1 MREEENDSIAAIS
14 TPVGEAGIGIIRVSG
29 PGARGI
35 MDKVFRPGAH
45 PEACQGAGSGGLPG
59 LGAGPSSHRL
69 VYGHVW
75 DPESGEVLD
84 EAMACFMAAPRTY
97 TREDVLEI
105 DVHSGP
111 HTLSRVLG
119 TVLAAGAR
127 LAEPGEFTRRAFLNG
142 RLDLAQAEAVMGL
155 IRAQT
160 DAARRAAM
168 EGLDGRL
175 SREVR
180 RIRRGIMEVLAY
192 IEATLDFPEEEIDP
206 VTPGWMESRLEEAR
220 AAVEVLVAG
229 ARTGRI
235 LREGLPTVIAGR
247 PNVGK
252 SSLLNALLG
261 TERAIVTSVPGTTR
275 DAIEEGLNVRG
286 IPLRIIDTAGLREAA
301 DAVEK
306 IGVERSRELVHRAGL
321 VLLVLDAAEGL
332 TAEDE
337 EIARELVR
345 TGVPALV
352 VLNKRDLGQPAVTE
366 REIHRVLPA
375 TGVLLVSALTGEGL
389 ADLEEA
395 IYRTVTGGQAILG
408 EGATVGTARQ
418 EAALRETGRHLDE
431 ALSALREIG
440 GLDLAAIDLRAAAES
455 LGRIT
460 GETAGEDL
468 LDQIFS
474 QFCIGK

>member
-1 MREEENDSIAAIS
+1 MEGDTIAAIS
-14 TPVGEAGIGIIRVSG
+14 TPVGEAGIGIIRLSG
-29 PGARGI
+29 PDARRI
-35 MDKVFRPGAH
+35 REKVFRPGASKGRE
-45 PEACQGAGSGGLPG
+45 PDAEADEL
-59 LGAGPSSHRL
+59 LSHRL
-69 VYGHVW
+69 VYGHVI
-75 DPESGEVLD
+75 DAGTGEVLD

-111 HTLSRVLG
+111 RVLSRVLSA
-119 TVLAAGAR
+119 VLAAGAR
-127 LAEPGEFTRRAFLNG
+127 AAEPGEFTRRAFLNG
-142 RLDLAQAEAVMGL
+142 RLDLAQAEAVMGI

-160 DAARRAAM
+160 DAARRAAV

-175 SREVR
+175 SKEISRT
-180 RIRRGIMEVLAY
+180 RRGIMEALAY

-206 VTPGWMESRLEEAR
+206 VPEGWLVSRAEEAR
-220 AAVEVLVAG
+220 RAVERLVGG

-235 LREGLPTVIAGR
+235 LREGLTTVIAGR

-261 TERAIVTSVPGTTR
+261 TERAIVTPVPGTTR

-286 IPLRIIDTAGLREAA
+286 IPLRVIDTAGLRQAV

-332 TAEDE
+332 TADDR
-337 EIARELVR
+337 EIAQELVG
-345 TGVPALV
+345 TGVPVLV
-352 VLNKRDLGQPAVTE
+352 VLNKMDLGRPAVSE
-366 REIHRVLPA
+366 KDIREVLPA
-375 TGVLLVSALTGEGL
+375 RAILLVSALTGEGL
-389 ADLEEA
+389 AELEHS
-395 IYRTVTGGQAILG
+395 IYQAVTGGQAVLG
-408 EGATVGTARQ
+408 EGVAAGTARQ
-418 EAALRETGRHLDE
+418 EAALREAGSYLAE
-431 ALSALREIG
+431 ALRSLRTTE
-440 GLDLAAIDLRAAAES
+440 GLDLAAIDLRGAAES

-474 QFCIGK
+474 QFCLGK